1 MAVNEL
7 IGGPVTSGGA
17 MATMARGKRVGM
29 SAGRLASRLV
39 LYAILLVG
47 AVATFFPFYWM
58 VIGSL
63 MTPAELY
70 AAIPHLWPS
79 HPDVST
85 YQRVFTLVPMARYF
99 VNSCVVSLSTMV
111 IAVLVSS
118 AAGYCF
124 AHLDFVGKRFWFAVI
139 LATLMVPDQSRIIP
153 LFVMFSKYGLF
164 NTYAGIV
171 IPGLASAFGLF
182 MMTQFFKTVPGEL
195 REAAIIDGAGDLR
208 IYARVYLPVARPAI
222 ATLAL
227 LTFLQSWDQLLW
239 PLIIAPSP
247 DMRTLQVG
255 LAFIG
260 QLAPTLNETMAAI
273 VVAAIPV
280 IVAFLLAQR
289 HFIAGIAAGAVKQ

>member
-1 MAVNEL
+1 
-7 IGGPVTSGGA
+7 

-79 HPDVST
+79 HLDLST
-85 YQRVFTLVPMARYF
+85 YQRVFTLVPMGRYF

-139 LATLMVPDQSRIIP
+139 LSTLMVPDQSRIIP
-153 LFVMFSKYGLF
+153 LFVMFAKYGLF

-289 HFIAGIAAGAVKQ
+289 HFIAGIAAGAIKQ

>member
-1 MAVNEL
+1 
-7 IGGPVTSGGA
+7 
-17 MATMARGKRVGM
+17 MATVAQGKRVGM

-47 AVATFFPFYWM
+47 AVATVFPFYWM
-58 VIGSL
+58 IVGSL

-79 HPDVST
+79 HPDIST
-85 YQRVFTLVPMARYF
+85 HQRVFTSVPMGRYF
-99 VNSCVVSLSTMV
+99 VNSFVVSLSTMV

-124 AHLDFVGKRFWFAVI
+124 AQLDFVGKRFWFAVI

-289 HFIAGIAAGAVKQ
+289 HFIAGIAAGALKQ

>member
-1 MAVNEL
+1 
-7 IGGPVTSGGA
+7 
-17 MATMARGKRVGM
+17 
-29 SAGRLASRLV
+29 
-39 LYAILLVG
+39 
-47 AVATFFPFYWM
+47 
-58 VIGSL
+58 
-63 MTPAELY
+63 
-70 AAIPHLWPS
+70 
-79 HPDVST
+79 
-85 YQRVFTLVPMARYF
+85 
-99 VNSCVVSLSTMV
+99 
-111 IAVLVSS
+111 
-118 AAGYCF
+118 
-124 AHLDFVGKRFWFAVI
+124 
-139 LATLMVPDQSRIIP
+139 
-153 LFVMFSKYGLF
+153 MFSKYGLY

-289 HFIAGIAAGAVKQ
+289 HFIAGIAAGALKQ

>member
-1 MAVNEL
+1 MAVAEL
-7 IGGPVTSGGA
+7 TGGPVHRGGA
-17 MATMARGKRVGM
+17 TVTVTQGKRVGM
-29 SAGRLASRLV
+29 SAGRLASRLG

-47 AVATFFPFYWM
+47 AVATVFPFYWM
-58 VIGSL
+58 IVGSL
-63 MTPAELY
+63 MTPTELY

-79 HPDVST
+79 HPDIST
-85 YQRVFTLVPMARYF
+85 YQRVVTSVPMGRYF
-99 VNSCVVSLSTMV
+99 VNSFVVSLSTMV

-124 AHLDFVGKRFWFAVI
+124 AQLDFVGKRFWFAVI

-153 LFVMFSKYGLF
+153 LFVMFSKYGLY

-247 DMRTLQVG
+247 EMRTLQVG

-289 HFIAGIAAGAVKQ
+289 HFIAGIAAGAIKQ

>member
-1 MAVNEL
+1 
-7 IGGPVTSGGA
+7 
-17 MATMARGKRVGM
+17 MARSTDTRIQMTSTGAGVAAAPRQGAGIRVG
-29 SAGRLASRLV
+29 RLGGKLL
-39 LYAILLVG
+39 LYILLIAL
-47 AVATFFPFYWM
+47 AVIAVFPFYWM
-58 VIGSL
+58 VVGSL
-63 MTPAELY
+63 MAPVELY
-70 AAIPHLWPS
+70 ATIPHLWPA
-79 HPDVST
+79 HPDFSS
-85 YQRVFTLVPMARYF
+85 YQRVFQLVPMARYF
-99 VNSCVVSLSTMV
+99 LNSAVVSITTMV

-124 AHLDFVGKRFWFAVI
+124 AHLDFIGKRFWFAVI

-164 NTYAGIV
+164 NTYAGIIV
-171 IPGLASAFGLF
+171 PGLASVFGLF
-182 MMTQFFKTVPGEL
+182 MMTQFFKGVPREL

-208 IYARVYLPVARPAI
+208 IYARIFLPIARPAI

-227 LTFLQSWDQLLW
+227 ITFMQSWDQLLW

-255 LAFIG
+255 LAFIN
-260 QLAPTLNETMAAI
+260 QVAPTLNDTMAAI
-273 VVAAIPV
+273 VVSAIPV